1 MNVLTAGKH
10 AEAWLRMTLAKMP
23 MLFWTADRELRIV
36 AFEHSGLSSIA
47 VLSDQVVGRSL
58 YAFFRTEDVDALP
71 IMAHHRALAGESVSF
86 TNLWQG
92 RMLQA
97 HVDPLVDSEG
107 RISGCIGMA
116 LDATEQGRVEAALV
130 QSEQQFQSLIRSIN
144 AIVWEA
150 DATTFQF
157 TFVSEQAERIL
168 GYPVAQW
175 LQDPQFWANHIH
187 PDDRT
192 DAVGACVA
200 ATSDGENHE
209 IEYRMIAA
217 DGRVVWLR
225 DLVTVES
232 TDGVLICLRGVMFD
246 ITERKR
252 LEAQLL
258 QAQKMESLG
267 RLAGGIAHDFNN
279 MLTGILGY
287 AELLADGVERGLP
300 VEAFCPG
307 GDLLS
312 DLREIQKA
320 AQRATNLTRQLLT
333 FAHKQV
339 IAPRVLNL
347 NDVILDVDKLLQR
360 LIGDDI
366 ELITLPAPDLGQIK
380 ADAGQLE
387 QVLINLVVNAR
398 DAMPQGGKL
407 VIETANVVL
416 DGSYI
421 RQHAGVVPSA
431 YVLLAVSD
439 TGVGMDA
446 DAQAHLFEPFY
457 TTKSKDKGTGLGL
470 ATCYGIVKQH
480 GGSIQVYSEVGYG
493 TTFKIYLPW
502 INAAD
507 DTVLPPDGAHELPR
521 GTETVLLVED
531 DCSVRSLATR
541 VLQAQGY
548 TVLEAADGDAALRM
562 SQEHPTVAIHLL
574 LTDVVLP
581 QMAGQTLAKRL
592 TAVHRGIKVLFTS
605 GYTEHSL
612 IHSGQL
618 APGLAFLQKPFLPS
632 TLGHAVRA
640 ALDAEPADSRATIAR
655 LARIA
660 DSQLIGESADDDG
673 N

>member
-1 MNVLTAGKH
+1 MNALTAGKH
-10 AEAWLRMTLAKMP
+10 TEAWLRMTLAKMP
-23 MLFWTADRELRIV
+23 MLFWTADHELRIV
-36 AFEHSGLSSIA
+36 AFEHAGQSSMA
-47 VLSDQVVGRSL
+47 VLSEQVVGRSL
-58 YAFFRTEDVDALP
+58 AAFFGTEDVDALP

-86 TNLWQG
+86 TYLWRG

-97 HVDPLVDSEG
+97 HVDPLIDSEG

-116 LDATEQGRVEAALV
+116 LDATEHRRVEAALV
-130 QSEQQFQSLIRSIN
+130 QSEQQFQSLIRSID

-150 DATTFQF
+150 DTTTFQF
-157 TFVSEQAERIL
+157 IFVSEQVEQIL

-175 LQDPQFWANHIH
+175 IEEPQFWVNHIH
-187 PDDRT
+187 PDDRA
-192 DAVGACVA
+192 DAVGACAA
-200 ATSDGENHE
+200 ATSDGDTHE

-225 DLVTVES
+225 APVTVV
-232 TDGVLICLRGVMFD
+232 TIDGGPIPLRGVIFD

-252 LEAQLL
+252 LETQLM
-258 QAQKMESLG
+258 QAHKMESLG

-279 MLTGILGY
+279 LLTGILGY
-287 AELLADGVERGLP
+287 TDLLVEGLQNGRPEAE
-300 VEAFCPG
+300 FCPSG
-307 GDLLS
+307 ELLS
-312 DLREIQKA
+312 DLREVQKA
-320 AQRATNLTRQLLT
+320 AQRATKLTRQLLT

-347 NDVILDVDKLLQR
+347 NDVILNVDKLLQR
-360 LIGDDI
+360 LIGEDI
-366 ELITLPAPDLGQIK
+366 ELITLPAPDLGHIK

-407 VIETANVVL
+407 LIETANVVL

-421 RQHAGVVPSA
+421 RQHAGVVPGA
-431 YVLLAVSD
+431 YVMLAVSD

-446 DAQAHLFEPFY
+446 DAQVHLFEPFY
-457 TTKSKDKGTGLGL
+457 TTKGKGTGLGL

-480 GGSIQVYSEVGYG
+480 GGSIQVYSEIDYG
-493 TTFKIYLPW
+493 TTFKIYFPW
-502 INAAD
+502 INAVAD
-507 DTVLPPDGAHELPR
+507 TLLPPDVAHELPR

-592 TAVHRGIKVLFTS
+592 TTIHKGIKVLFTS

-640 ALDAEPADSRATIAR
+640 ALDAEPGDSGATIAR

-660 DSQLIGESADDDG
+660 DSQLIGGSADDDR